1 MTIQQLPPQQCH
13 DLLECDAEILHLD
26 VRTPEE
32 FNEGHAAGAL
42 NVPAFFKGPG
52 GMQLNPDFVRTVIA
66 LSPDTVQRIVLSCRS
81 GGRSNAAAQLL
92 QQQGYQNLINMPG
105 GFHGMPDGSQP
116 GWSQCGLPV
125 STDAAGRDWETQRAK
140 L

>member
-1 MTIQQLPPQQCH
+1 MIQQLPPQQCF

-32 FNEGHAAGAL
+32 FAQEHAEGAL
-42 NVPAFFKGPG
+42 NVPAFFMGPG
-52 GMQLNPDFVRTVIA
+52 GMQPNPDFVRAVVA

-81 GGRSNAAAQLL
+81 GGRSNAAAQWLE
-92 QQQGYQNLINMPG
+92 QQGYQNLINMPG
-105 GFHGMPDGSQP
+105 GFHGMPDGSAP
-116 GWSQCGLPV
+116 GWKQCGLPT
-125 STDAAGRDWETQRAK
+125 STDTQGRDWATHKAA